1 MVWCHSFDKA
11 KIICVLGPLHAYGI
25 EPVILL
31 GRAVEERAR
40 LKANGAKATL
50 LNFLSVQAHL
60 IMGQNPG
67 HPASVEFLVISFQPC
82 WDLWV
87 CAVENKSSLTGEP
100 LHVLR
105 QSEVYIDFSS
115 LFQHNLNEDFSKI
128 WSLL

>member
-11 KIICVLGPLHAYGI
+11 KIICFLGPLHAYGI

-82 WDLWV
+82 WDLWI

-100 LHVLR
+100 LHVFEAIR
-105 QSEVYIDFSS
+105 SVY
-115 LFQHNLNEDFSKI
+115 
-128 WSLL
+128 